1 MIEYHTA
8 VRGAFFDI
16 ARIADSADDIARHA
30 RYLDD
35 GVLFIQQG
43 KFRRCCRGKRANG
56 TCIRKQ
62 AISICAGSCCSPVLS
77 MRTCIIRKLR

>member
-35 GVLFIQQG
+35 GCLSSRE
-43 KFRRCCRGKRANG
+43 KFRRCCRGRRANG

-62 AISICAGSCCSPVLS
+62 AISICAGSCYSPVLS

>member
-35 GVLFIQQG
+35 GGAWMV
-43 KFRRCCRGKRANG
+43 
-56 TCIRKQ
+56 
-62 AISICAGSCCSPVLS
+62 SIILVVSYG
-77 MRTCIIRKLR
+77 